1 LQSRHRMSIAPF
13 PHRYVVT
20 YDGGQ
25 LLAEPRPPIR
35 AGAPPQFGGSH
46 DVWSPEE
53 LLVGAAVLC
62 LQTTFSSLARR
73 AGVHTLA
80 WKATAT
86 GILDKGPAGPVFT
99 AIRIAVE
106 ITTDP
111 GDEARVEALVHTAE
125 RHCIVSNALKAPT
138 EVTVAV
144 QSERTLPAVG

>member
-1 LQSRHRMSIAPF
+1 MSIATF

-25 LLAEPRPPIR
+25 LLAAPRSPIR
-35 AGAPPQFGGSH
+35 VGAPPQFGGSH

-62 LQTTFSSLARR
+62 LQTTFAALAQR
-73 AGVHTLA
+73 AGVTVHE
-80 WKATAT
+80 WRATAT
-86 GILDKGPAGPVFT
+86 GLLDKGPSGPAFT

-106 ITTDP
+106 IETAP
-111 GDEARVEALVHTAE
+111 GDEARVESLVRSAE

-138 EVTVAV
+138 EVTVEVRSA
-144 QSERTLPAVG
+144 RTLPAVG